1 MPPPNSSGGRVP
13 GFEGAGVVSG
23 AGARIAPGRGLK
35 PGLRMAFLPAPDS
48 LRDEVVVQAGSVV
61 RLLDSIPDEIGT
73 QMLINTGAALT
84 RMTPLPRSRTGV
96 IVLITGAG
104 SAVGR
109 LVGKLLTDWGVKAGS
124 VRSEAGRRETRRN
137 SARVANS
144 CDGGCWLQTAAAEG
158 AKSLKGVPSGHR
170 TQQPPEQLPAA
181 IGAPDSISSFRS
193 KN

>member
-124 VRSEAGRRETRRN
+124 V
-137 SARVANS
+137 
-144 CDGGCWLQTAAAEG
+144 
-158 AKSLKGVPSGHR
+158 
-170 TQQPPEQLPAA
+170 
-181 IGAPDSISSFRS
+181 
-193 KN
+193 